1 MILNIGSRFHRPR
14 GPSVPQA
21 VPVLSRLFI
30 PQPTCW
36 LEAGSGAG
44 RRLPRGSGPS
54 DSGAKCGADPW
65 ELPTAVQ
72 GSLFLLGWRFES
84 TARASARAVPS
95 GVAWGLRVALSPLQ
109 LQQPPGRQSPC
120 LCHPFAPVHLVLLGL
135 CRSVPPASWDLARCC
150 PPPPAAL
157 CHQRCHPCC
166 WPRCTS
172 RPRAVPGSPVPL
184 LGTFPPVSV
193 TSASE
198 RPRIADSGERS
209 SCPLLYLLHLPNL
222 MTGGM
227 RSISNMASFAGSGQ
241 STQEAFLH
249 TPIPA
254 CSAAPVPSSPG
265 HPAAACP
272 CRGARRGAQRGWWP
286 WGPLRAPGS
295 G

>member
-1 MILNIGSRFHRPR
+1 MGAPHSSA
-14 GPSVPQA
+14 G
-21 VPVLSRLFI
+21 LSLSA
-30 PQPTCW
+30 Q
-36 LEAGSGAG
+36 LEIRVHGEGECQSCALRCCVGVA
-44 RRLPRGSGPS
+44 
-54 DSGAKCGADPW
+54 CGLVSSP
-65 ELPTAVQ
+65 
-72 GSLFLLGWRFES
+72 
-84 TARASARAVPS
+84 ASAAPRQAEPMPVPPLCPRTPRPPRAVPLCAACQL
-95 GVAWGLRVALSPLQ
+95 GPGTMLS
-109 LQQPPGRQSPC
+109 
-120 LCHPFAPVHLVLLGL
+120 
-135 CRSVPPASWDLARCC
+135 
-150 PPPPAAL
+150 PPPAAL
-157 CHQRCHPCC
+157 CHQCCHPCC

-172 RPRAVPGSPVPL
+172 RPHPRAVPGSPVPL
-184 LGTFPPVSV
+184 PGTFPPVSV

-272 CRGARRGAQRGWWP
+272 CRGARRGARRGWWP
-286 WGPLRAPGS
+286 WGPSRAPGS

>member
-1 MILNIGSRFHRPR
+1 MIPNIGSRSHRPR
-14 GPSVPQA
+14 GLSVPQV
-21 VPVLSRLFI
+21 VPVLSRLLI

-135 CRSVPPASWDLARCC
+135 CRSVPPASWDLARCS
-150 PPPPAAL
+150 PPPSRSVPPAL
-157 CHQRCHPCC
+157 
-166 WPRCTS
+166 S
-172 RPRAVPGSPVPL
+172 PL
-184 LGTFPPVSV
+184 LLAP
-193 TSASE
+193 
-198 RPRIADSGERS
+198 
-209 SCPLLYLLHLPNL
+209 LHLP
-222 MTGGM
+222 
-227 RSISNMASFAGSGQ
+227 
-241 STQEAFLH
+241 
-249 TPIPA
+249 
-254 CSAAPVPSSPG
+254 SPCC
-265 HPAAACP
+265 A
-272 CRGARRGAQRGWWP
+272 
-286 WGPLRAPGS
+286 
-295 G
+295 